1 SMPVFSDTN
10 ITPERQRDVIAFLNT
25 IEEEPSPG
33 GSTLGNLGPVTE
45 GLFVWIVG
53 IGALI
58 GCAVWLGAKAA

>member
-1 SMPVFSDTN
+1 VQNQPNAS
-10 ITPERQRDVIAFLNT
+10 
-25 IEEEPSPG
+25 
-33 GSTLGNLGPVTE
+33 GSSLGNLGPVPE

>member
-1 SMPVFSDTN
+1 M
-10 ITPERQRDVIAFLNT
+10 
-25 IEEEPSPG
+25 
-33 GSTLGNLGPVTE
+33 GPVSE